1 MMQLKLYFPKFYTSC
16 YYYHGCCNNNY
27 STFFESFI
35 LPSAWPFYK
44 WPNNIT
50 VCSALHHLTRSRHNE
65 ILQHT
70 GKHPKESL
78 NLLLSPKK
86 KNSKNNLPTQPRH
99 KNSKRHRSHVTCNCK
114 SVPRQS
120 LITDHNVFYESIVTC
135 RVVKWTTDGVWSG
148 PTNGLCTHCKTPHY
162 YSSRSVLHC
171 IKQTSA
177 SYRMH
182 AHGDFQPHKGK
193 TNKIITTEVKMLH
206 QSLDWWCEGPW
217 TFHTNFSLK
226 DLGLMHSV

>member
-1 MMQLKLYFPKFYTSC
+1 MIDNFTFKQLNDDKCIIIMMQLKLYFPKFYTSC
-16 YYYHGCCNNNY
+16 YYYLGCCNNNY

-99 KNSKRHRSHVTCNCK
+99 KNSKRHCSHVTCNCK
-114 SVPRQS
+114 SVPAKFNYRSQCVLWVYCYLQS
-120 LITDHNVFYESIVTC
+120 CQMDNRWCLVRTNQ
-135 RVVKWTTDGVWSG
+135 WT
-148 PTNGLCTHCKTPHY
+148 
-162 YSSRSVLHC
+162 LH
-171 IKQTSA
+171 
-177 SYRMH
+177 
-182 AHGDFQPHKGK
+182 P
-193 TNKIITTEVKMLH
+193 L
-206 QSLDWWCEGPW
+206 
-217 TFHTNFSLK
+217 
-226 DLGLMHSV
+226 